1 MSKIDRMVSA
11 IDPAAGSTEPAV
23 SQGVYDLLE
32 EIVATPPPRR
42 RLSWLPRGGT
52 LTRWGVPADPS

>member
-1 MSKIDRMVSA
+1 MNKIDRMVSA

-23 SQGVYDLLE
+23 NQGVYDLLE

-42 RLSWLPRGGT
+42 RLSWPPRGNPYT
-52 LTRWGVPADPS
+52 LGRTR